1 MKIPVG
7 RIEHISGDQMYV
19 DFAGD
24 KLLLSDEKTGD
35 KIPVKLFAAILPC
48 NRITYYEAVPSQKK
62 EYLIQACEN
71 AFHYFGGVPNAIV
84 PDNLKSAVTK
94 PGGIEPVINDD
105 FTAFADHYRSVVF
118 PARARKSKDEALVE
132 NAVRLLYREVYSK
145 MTGLKFNDL
154 EALNIEIMKHTDALN
169 SRNMY
174 KRL

>member
-1 MKIPVG
+1 
-7 RIEHISGDQMYV
+7 MYV

-24 KLLLSDEKTGD
+24 KLYISDRNTGD
-35 KIPVKLFAAILPC
+35 KVPVEVLLQYFLAARLLITRLYHHKRKNILS
-48 NRITYYEAVPSQKK
+48 RRVK
-62 EYLIQACEN
+62 N

-105 FTAFADHYRSVVF
+105 FAAFADHYGCVVF
-118 PARARKSKDEALVE
+118 PARVRKPKDKALVE

-154 EALNIEIMKHTDALN
+154 EALNIEIMKHTTH
-169 SRNMY
+169 
-174 KRL
+174 